1 MLRSAVITRS
11 QEIKRAFGRH
21 FASSAAAAAESAGKS
36 KVKAKSTGGS
46 SGGKKKALEDQGKAA
61 SIVEAALRH
70 ARVELPNV
78 DEATQ
83 EEERRM
89 AKEYSRLMMQ
99 KHHQQRG
106 AESARLKLKL
116 AAIQALPAGK
126 LRDSAVLPD
135 FTPFP
140 SNRIAPS
147 LTPPIKE
154 LQEERARTSDQQVVR
169 KIR

>member
-1 MLRSAVITRS
+1 MLRSAAATHS
-11 QEIKRAFGRH
+11 QQIKRAVGRQ
-21 FASSAAAAAESAGKS
+21 FASAAAAAAESARKSKPKGKS
-36 KVKAKSTGGS
+36 AAGS
-46 SGGKKKALEDQGKAA
+46 SGGKKKALEDQGKA
-61 SIVEAALRH
+61 STVVEAALRH
-70 ARVELPNV
+70 ARVEPPNL
-78 DEATQ
+78 DEATRA
-83 EEERRM
+83 EETRM

-99 KHHQQRG
+99 QHHQQRG

-126 LRDSAVLPD
+126 LRDAAMLPD

-140 SNRIAPS
+140 SNRIPPS

-154 LQEERARTSDQQVVR
+154 LQEERARSSDQQVVR